1 MLPTFP
7 TMVAKSKTPVTE
19 DLNVNQFASFADLH
33 LLRVRINVGIRAIA
47 LLPLPELGLK
57 LG

>member
-1 MLPTFP
+1 
-7 TMVAKSKTPVTE
+7 MVAKSKTPVIE
-19 DLNVNQFASFADLH
+19 DVNINQFASFADLS
-33 LLRVRINVGIRAIA
+33 LSRVQINVGIGATA

>member
-7 TMVAKSKTPVTE
+7 TMVAKSKTPVIE
-19 DLNVNQFASFADLH
+19 DVNINQFASFADLY
-33 LLRVRINVGIRAIA
+33 LSRVQINVGIGATA